1 MSRTATVS
9 TIVAS
14 IVAFSSPALAASDEE
29 LAHSSDLMVGA
40 FRCAIYAH
48 LFNDLKE
55 QQRLFQIGLKAG
67 RDLVEGMEN
76 PNQPPMSE
84 GAKYMT
90 GATNNFLVGSIEYS
104 ETAKAYGEIPSEQ
117 RFHPSEDN
125 TPAKAKYRESNCSL
139 IK

>member
-29 LAHSSDLMVGA
+29 LVHSSDLMVGA

-67 RDLVEGMEN
+67 RDLVEGMKSRN
-76 PNQPPMSE
+76 DSPMSE
-84 GAKYMT
+84 ATKYLPGAST
-90 GATNNFLVGSIEYS
+90 DFLVGSMYDS